1 LCLPLAHAA
10 AGGTVA
16 PAYNPGMR
24 KSLVLIAFLGAAL
37 PAFAQAPVE
46 RDTQQLDPRKN
57 QKIEHITVEDK
68 GNRIDEVRVGG
79 QSQSVKVKPKNAP
92 AYELQPTDLARGA
105 GATEGRNG
113 FAERK
118 QRVWNVFGF

>member
-1 LCLPLAHAA
+1 
-10 AGGTVA
+10 
-16 PAYNPGMR
+16 MR
-24 KSLVLIAFLGAAL
+24 KRLVLIAFLGAAL

-46 RDTQQLDPRKN
+46 RETKLDPRKN

-79 QSQSVKVKPKNAP
+79 QSQSVKVQPKNAP
-92 AYELQPTDLARGA
+92 AYEMQPTDLARGA
-105 GATEGRNG
+105 GATEGRDG